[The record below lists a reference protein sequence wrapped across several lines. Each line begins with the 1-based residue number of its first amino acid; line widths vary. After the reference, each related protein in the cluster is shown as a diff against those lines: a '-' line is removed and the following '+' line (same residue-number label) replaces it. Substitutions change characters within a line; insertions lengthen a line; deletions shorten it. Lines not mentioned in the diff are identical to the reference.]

1 MSKGIARELCD
12 QIVGDILDGNLEHFK
27 EDNPLE
33 YDDLK
38 INDCI
43 GKIQNGMYYL
53 RNPEMECQVSIS
65 FVLSFFS
72 HGKINRPDNIL
83 SDGDILDRYYWRDS
97 RYQCSYYSVYA
108 DKFPKLLKELERI
121 WGLVFDGNR
130 NSFYLLDR
138 KGVTLP

>member
-12 QIVGDILDGNLEHFK
+12 QFVGDILDANLERFK

-33 YDDLK
+33 YNDLK
-38 INDCI
+38 MNDYI

-53 RNPEMECQVSIS
+53 RNLELECQVGIS
-65 FVLSFFS
+65 LVLSFFN
-72 HGKINRPDNIL
+72 HGKINKSDNIL
-83 SDGDILDRYYWRDS
+83 PYETLLNRYIWKNS
-97 RYQCSYYSVYA
+97 RYESSYCTVYI

-121 WGLVFDGNR
+121 WGLIFDEDR
-130 NSFYLLDR
+130 FYLLDR